1 MRDHQQKDLPPLEI
15 PLEALSEDALH
26 GIIENFIQREG
37 TDYGVHEVALET
49 KVSQIRKQL
58 SRGDVKVV
66 FDPNTESVTLLTK
79 NEWLKLTK
87 NSSSSEEDGD

>member
-1 MRDHQQKDLPPLEI
+1 MSENQQNPPPPVEI
-15 PLEALSEDALH
+15 PLEALSAEALT

-37 TDYGVHEVALET
+37 TDYGVNEASLET

-66 FDPNTESVTLLTK
+66 FDPESESVSLLTK
-79 NEWLKLTK
+79 VEWQKFAK
-87 NSSSSEEDGD
+87 R